1 MIDHLTIQRIVE
13 TADIVE
19 VISEFVPLKKAGA
32 SFKGL
37 CPFHDDTT
45 PSLVV
50 YPARS
55 SYKCFACGESGNV
68 VRFLMKH
75 NGWEFLETVKWL
87 AAKYGIAI
95 EEHRPHIDKEQEK
108 MFRAVEWAATHFE
121 ANLTQEAG
129 RAGREY
135 FLARGF
141 TEETIKT
148 FRLGYALPDRSIFP
162 RAAYDQYISKQTLLD
177 TGLAYKPDDVEYA
190 NARFADRVIFPWI
203 NASGRVVA
211 FGGRKLDAATKGVEQ
226 KYVNSCESPI
236 FHKSAELFGIYQA
249 KSAIRIAQHAYI
261 VEGYT
266 DVISLHQAGVKNVVS
281 CSGTT
286 LSSAQAHLLSR
297 FCSDV
302 TLVFDGDTAGLAAS
316 AHNIKPLLA
325 EGMNVKVIVLPD
337 GEDPDTIARRPGL
350 LANNHNRTDHTDEP
364 SLQTYLAT
372 ASLDFLDFYTA
383 YIIDKE
389 STIPA
394 RSFAISI
401 LLQTIAAI
409 PNEITKSLY
418 LAEIQRRYSLTPDAI
433 PQALGTETL
442 TARIERLEAEME
454 ELKGEKFTKE
464 TV

>member
-19 VISEFVPLKKAGA
+19 VISEFVPIKKAGA

-50 YPARS
+50 TPSRGT
-55 SYKCFACGESGNV
+55 YKCFACGEGGNV

-75 NGWEFLETVKWL
+75 NGWDYLEAIKWL

-121 ANLTQEAG
+121 GNLTQDAG

-141 TEETIKT
+141 TEETIRT
-148 FRLGYALPDRSIFP
+148 FRLGYALPDRSAFP

-177 TGLAYKPDDVEYA
+177 TGLAYKPDDLEYA
-190 NARFADRVIFPWI
+190 HARFTDRVIFPWLTS
-203 NASGRVVA
+203 AGRVVA
-211 FGGRKLDAATKGVEQ
+211 FGARKLDAATKGVEQ

-236 FHKSAELFGIYQA
+236 FSKSSELYGICQA
-249 KSAIRIAQHAYI
+249 KHAICIAQHAYI

-281 CSGTT
+281 CSGTA
-286 LSSAQAHLLSR
+286 LSAAQAHLLHR
-297 FCSDV
+297 FCTDL
-302 TLVFDGDTAGLAAS
+302 TLVFDGDIAGLAAA
-316 AHNIKPLLA
+316 AHNIKPLFA

-337 GEDPDTIARRPGL
+337 GEDPDT
-350 LANNHNRTDHTDEP
+350 LAKGKTTDE
-364 SLQTYLAT
+364 LHTYLTFA
-372 ASLDFLDFYTA
+372 AVDFLDFYTT
-383 YIIDKE
+383 YIINKE

-394 RSFAISI
+394 RASAITH
-401 LLQTIAAI
+401 LLQIIATI
-409 PNEITKSLY
+409 PDEVTKSLY
-418 LAEIQRRYSLTPDAI
+418 LAEVQRRYALNPDAI
-433 PQALGTETL
+433 PQVLGTETL
-442 TARIERLEAEME
+442 TARVERLEAEVE
-454 ELKGEKFTKE
+454 ELKIGKMTKNNI
-464 TV
+464 

>member
-1 MIDHLTIQRIVE
+1 MIDHLTIQHIVE

-19 VISEFVPLKKAGA
+19 VISEFVPLKKAGV

-50 YPARS
+50 NPARGT
-55 SYKCFACGESGNV
+55 YKCFACGEGGNV
-68 VRFLMKH
+68 VGFLMKH
-75 NGWEFLETVKWL
+75 NGWYYLEAIKWL

-121 ANLTQEAG
+121 GNLTQD
-129 RAGREY
+129 AGREY

-177 TGLAYKPDDVEYA
+177 TGLAYKPDDAEYA
-190 NARFADRVIFPWI
+190 NARFTDRVIFPWI

-236 FHKSAELFGIYQA
+236 FHKSAELYGIYQA
-249 KSAIRIAQHAYI
+249 KAAIRTHQHAFI

-266 DVISLHQAGVKNVVS
+266 DVISFHQAGVKNVVS
-281 CSGTT
+281 CSGTA
-286 LSSAQAHLLSR
+286 LSPAQAHLLSR
-297 FCSDV
+297 FCTDV
-302 TLVFDGDTAGLAAS
+302 TLVFDGDIAGLAAA

-337 GEDPDTIARRPGL
+337 GEDPDTIARHPHL
-350 LANNHNRTDHTDEP
+350 LAKDPDCAASTNEP
-364 SLQTYLAT
+364 SLQTILAT
-372 ASLDFLDFYTA
+372 AALDFLDFYTT

-389 STIPA
+389 PTIPA
-394 RSFAISI
+394 RSSAIST
-401 LLQTIAAI
+401 LLQTIATI

-418 LAEIQRRYSLTPDAI
+418 LTEVQHRYALSPDAI

-442 TARIERLEAEME
+442 TARIEHLEAEIE
-454 ELKGEKFTKE
+454 ELKRKTEGKRP
-464 TV
+464 

>member
-50 YPARS
+50 TPSRGT
-55 SYKCFACGESGNV
+55 YKCFACGESGNV
-68 VRFLMKH
+68 VGFLMKH
-75 NGWEFLETVKWL
+75 NGWDYLEAIKWL

-121 ANLTQEAG
+121 NNLTQEAG

-141 TEETIKT
+141 TEETIRT
-148 FRLGYALPDRSIFP
+148 FRLGYALPDRSAFP

-177 TGLAYKPDDVEYA
+177 TGLAYKPDDAEYA
-190 NARFADRVIFPWI
+190 HARFTDRVIFPWI

-211 FGGRKLDAATKGVEQ
+211 FGARKLDAATKGVEQ

-236 FHKSAELFGIYQA
+236 FSKSSELYGIYQA
-249 KSAIRIAQHAYI
+249 KHAIRIAQHAYI

-266 DVISLHQAGVKNVVS
+266 DVISLYQAGVKNVVA
-281 CSGTT
+281 CCGTA
-286 LSSAQAHLLSR
+286 LSSTHTHLLHR
-297 FCSDV
+297 FCNDV
-302 TLVFDGDTAGLAAS
+302 TLVFDGDAAGLAAA

-337 GEDPDTIARRPGL
+337 GEDPDT
-350 LANNHNRTDHTDEP
+350 LAKGKTTDE
-364 SLQTYLAT
+364 LQTYLTT
-372 ASLDFLDFYTA
+372 AGVDFLDFYTTC
-383 YIIDKE
+383 IINKG
-389 STIPA
+389 SAIPA
-394 RSFAISI
+394 RATAITH
-401 LLQTIAAI
+401 LLQIIATI

-418 LAEIQRRYSLTPDAI
+418 LSEVQRRFALTPDAI

-442 TARIERLEAEME
+442 IARIEHLEAEIE
-454 ELKGEKFTKE
+454 ELKRKTEGKRPSDL
-464 TV
+464 

>member
-19 VISEFVPLKKAGA
+19 VISEFVHLKKAGT
-32 SFKGL
+32 SYKGL

-45 PSLVV
+45 PSLIVT
-50 YPARS
+50 PSRGT
-55 SYKCFACGESGNV
+55 YKCFACGEGGNV
-68 VRFLMKH
+68 VGFLMKH
-75 NGWEFLETVKWL
+75 NGWDYLEAIKWL

-121 ANLTQEAG
+121 GNLTQDAG

-141 TEETIKT
+141 TEETIRT
-148 FRLGYALPDRSIFP
+148 FRLGYALPDRSAFP

-177 TGLAYKPDDVEYA
+177 TGLAYKPDDLEYA
-190 NARFADRVIFPWI
+190 HARFTDRVIFPWI
-203 NASGRVVA
+203 TAAGRVVA
-211 FGGRKLDAATKGVEQ
+211 FGARKLDAATKGVEQ

-236 FHKSAELFGIYQA
+236 FSKSSELYGICQA
-249 KSAIRIAQHAYI
+249 KHAIRIAQHAYI

-281 CSGTT
+281 CSGTA
-286 LSSAQAHLLSR
+286 LSAAQAHLLHR
-297 FCSDV
+297 FCTDV
-302 TLVFDGDTAGLAAS
+302 TLVFDGDTAGLAAA

-337 GEDPDTIARRPGL
+337 GEDPDTIARRPHL
-350 LANNHNRTDHTDEP
+350 LAKDPDCAASTNEP
-364 SLQTYLAT
+364 SLQTILAT
-372 ASLDFLDFYTA
+372 AALDFLDFYTA

-389 STIPA
+389 STISA
-394 RSFAISI
+394 RAFAITL

-418 LAEIQRRYSLTPDAI
+418 LAEIQRRYALSPDAI

-442 TARIERLEAEME
+442 TARVERLEAEVE
-454 ELKGEKFTKE
+454 ELKIGKMTKNNI
-464 TV
+464 

>member
-13 TADIVE
+13 MADIVE
-19 VISEFVPLKKAGA
+19 VISEFVPLKKAGV
-32 SFKGL
+32 SFKGQ

-45 PSLVV
+45 PSFVV
-50 YPARS
+50 NPARG
-55 SYKCFACGESGNV
+55 SYKCFACGEGGDV
-68 VRFLMKH
+68 VNFLMKH
-75 NGWEFLETVKWL
+75 NGWEFQETIKWL

-121 ANLTQEAG
+121 NNLTQEAG

-141 TEETIKT
+141 TEETIRT
-148 FRLGYALPDRSIFP
+148 FRLGYALPERSAFP

-190 NARFADRVIFPWI
+190 YARFTDRVIFPWI
-203 NASGRVVA
+203 NSSGRVIG

-236 FHKSAELFGIYQA
+236 FSKSSELYGICQA
-249 KSAIRIAQHAYI
+249 KHAIRIAQHAYI

-266 DVISLHQAGVKNVVS
+266 DVISLHQAGVKNVVA
-281 CSGTT
+281 CCGTA
-286 LSSAQAHLLSR
+286 LSITHASLLHR

-302 TLVFDGDTAGLAAS
+302 TLVFDGDTAGLAAA

-337 GEDPDTIARRPGL
+337 GEDPDTLTKGK
-350 LANNHNRTDHTDEP
+350 TCDELP
-364 SLQTYLAT
+364 TYLAS
-372 ASLDFLDFYTA
+372 AALDFLDFYSSN
-383 YIIDKE
+383 IIDKE

-394 RSFAISI
+394 RAAAITT
-401 LLQTIAAI
+401 LLQAIATI
-409 PNEITKSLY
+409 PDEIKKSLY
-418 LAEIQRRYSLTPDAI
+418 LSEVQRRFALTPDAI

-442 TARIERLEAEME
+442 TARVERLEAEVE
-454 ELKGEKFTKE
+454 ELKIGKMTNNNI
-464 TV
+464 